1 MAVLRINGIHL
12 RLYEEIRA
20 HSERFYRKTLPVF
33 KEIEQFRTEVEEE
46 TDRYLVFFY
55 EQSEP
60 LDPYREKC
68 GLGMVVFKKGY
79 KVVILLPGQLDAL
92 SRLRRQKGAPKD
104 GEGADRKP

>member
-1 MAVLRINGIHL
+1 MAVLKTDGIHL

-20 HSERFYRKTLPVF
+20 HSERFFRKTLPVF
-33 KEIEQFRTEVEEE
+33 EEIEQFRMEVEEE
-46 TDRYLVFFY
+46 TDRSLVFFY
-55 EQSEP
+55 KRSEP
-60 LDPYREKC
+60 PDPYREKC

-79 KVVILLPGQLDAL
+79 TVVILLPGQLEAL